1 MKQGKKTLQEAFKT
15 FHLIARFG
23 KGLFLLAFLVSSLNA
38 VAPLLIVVGNTQILN
53 EIVNRKSQNVPLLIA
68 YFYVVAGFSYVIA
81 AFLQRDLEIKLVQA
95 NEQLKL
101 AIYEA
106 WETVDFQE
114 LETQGYFSKMMKS
127 EASFRYSGGV
137 PAFLN
142 QFQGLV
148 QGCVTLV
155 VGLGL
160 ISWLGIAGIAKDNG
174 VTIAVL
180 LSTLILLFG
189 EYLLIRLYRVLTHSN
204 IKVFQHLMGLERT
217 MNYFLMNIINS
228 YENIKSIK
236 MWGLSGPIQNRYHAT
251 WMVEKQ
257 ANQDLIIN
265 DSCHIMDGFFC
276 NAGTIYF
283 DGF

>member
-1 MKQGKKTLQEAFKT
+1 
-15 FHLIARFG
+15 
-23 KGLFLLAFLVSSLNA
+23 
-38 VAPLLIVVGNTQILN
+38 
-53 EIVNRKSQNVPLLIA
+53 
-68 YFYVVAGFSYVIA
+68 
-81 AFLQRDLEIKLVQA
+81 
-95 NEQLKL
+95 
-101 AIYEA
+101 
-106 WETVDFQE
+106 
-114 LETQGYFSKMMKS
+114 MKS